1 MPDRTPTVECH
12 VLDTG
17 YCLAHENLVLRGGA
31 RKQIECH
38 SIVALLR
45 HPKQGWLLWDT
56 GYAPR
61 MWDATR
67 RWPFWLYRRATP
79 LHIRPELAVAAQL
92 ERFGLTAADVQSI
105 VVSHFHADHIAGVCD
120 FPHSRFIAS
129 AAAYADV
136 RERQGFAALRR
147 AFIPALLPDDFARRV
162 QLLPRFSG
170 SALPGLGPSH
180 DLFGDGSLLLVELP
194 GHACGQLGLLAQT
207 DRGPVLFAADSCW
220 HSRSIRERRP
230 PHPLTY
236 LFVDDARAVRST
248 IAGLHKFAAARPDV
262 RIVPSHCPEAFA
274 REVRP

>member
-1 MPDRTPTVECH
+1 MPDQTPIIECY

-31 RKQIECH
+31 RRPIQCH

-45 HPKQGWLLWDT
+45 HPRQGWLLWDT

-61 MWDATR
+61 MWDATAC
-67 RWPFWLYRRATP
+67 WPFWLYRRATP
-79 LHIRPELAVAAQL
+79 LHIQPELAVIAQL
-92 ERFGLTAADVQSI
+92 GRFGLAPADVQTI
-105 VVSHFHADHIAGVCD
+105 IVSHFHADHIAGLHD
-120 FPHSRFIAS
+120 FPKSGFIATH
-129 AAAYADV
+129 AAYADV

-147 AFIPALLPDDFARRV
+147 AFIPALLPNDFAERT

-170 SALPGLGPSH
+170 AALPGLGATH

-194 GHACGQLGLLAQT
+194 GHARGQIGLLAQT
-207 DRGPVLFAADSCW
+207 DGGAVLFAADSCW

-236 LFVDDARAVRST
+236 LFVDDSRAVRAT
-248 IAGLHKFAAARPDV
+248 IEALHVFAAARPDV
-262 RIVPSHCPEAFA
+262 RIIPSHCPEAFA
-274 REVRP
+274 REVGS

>member
-1 MPDRTPTVECH
+1 MPDQSPTVECH

-17 YCLAHENLVLRGGA
+17 YCLAHENMVLRGGE
-31 RKQIECH
+31 RKSIQCH

-45 HPKQGWLLWDT
+45 HPRQGWLLWDT

-61 MWDATR
+61 MWDVTA

-79 LHIRPELAVAAQL
+79 LHIQPDLAVIAQL
-92 ERFGLTAADVQSI
+92 DRFGLTPADVGTI
-105 VVSHFHADHIAGVCD
+105 IVSHFHADHIAGLHD
-120 FPHSRFIAS
+120 FPESRFVTTQ
-129 AAAYADV
+129 AAYTDV
-136 RERQGFAALRR
+136 RERQGLSALRR
-147 AFIPALLPDDFARRV
+147 AFIPALLPADFANRA

-170 SALPGLGPSH
+170 PALPGLGPTH

-194 GHACGQLGLLAQT
+194 GHACGQIGLLAQT

-236 LFVDDARAVRST
+236 LFVDDARAVRAT
-248 IAGLHKFAAARPDV
+248 IEALHSFAAARPDV
-262 RIVPSHCPEAFA
+262 RIIPSHCPEAFG
-274 REVRP
+274 REVRS